1 MRSLE
6 NLDVKSDMYGSLLIP
21 MLQTEIPNE
30 LSIMISRPFNDPEC
44 WNVIWILKVLK
55 EELIAREKLFQSK
68 RNTDLFKEILHYT
81 ECKRNV
87 ATTSPFFCSCPA

>member
-21 MLQTEIPNE
+21 MLQTEILNE

-44 WNVIWILKVLK
+44 WNVI
-55 EELIAREKLFQSK
+55 
-68 RNTDLFKEILHYT
+68 
-81 ECKRNV
+81 
-87 ATTSPFFCSCPA
+87 

>member
-6 NLDVKSDMYGSLLIP
+6 NLDVKSDIYGSLIIP

-30 LSIMISRPFNDPEC
+30 LSIMICRPFNDPEC

-55 EELIAREKLFQSK
+55 EELIVREKLFQSK
-68 RNTDLFKEILHYT
+68 RNTDLFKVILH
-81 ECKRNV
+81 
-87 ATTSPFFCSCPA
+87 